1 MKKEN
6 ILYSIIGIL
15 LGFIVGFTFANTT
28 NQRGYVAQ
36 GVAAGQQ
43 SQPGGLPP
51 NHPPVENAGPSA
63 ESVEA
68 AAKLAA
74 EQPDNF
80 DAQARAAELL
90 YAAHRYGEAI
100 KLFERANQLRPD
112 DFDALV
118 GLGNSNFDA
127 ERFEESGRWYAAALK
142 RQPEN
147 VNVRTD
153 LGLTFF
159 FREPR
164 DVERAVREF
173 RASLERDPSHVPTLQ
188 NLIVALNA
196 AGDRE
201 TARATLSKLESVSP
215 QNAAIPR
222 LRAELEKTDATIQ
235 TPAKTSAEKG
245 GD

>member
-6 ILYSIIGIL
+6 ILYSIIGVL
-15 LGFIVGFTFANTT
+15 LGFIVGFMFANTT
-28 NQRGYVAQ
+28 NQRGYGAQ

-43 SQPGGLPP
+43 QQQGLPP
-51 NHPPVENAGPSA
+51 NHPPVENSGPGA
-63 ESVEA
+63 EAVEA

-80 DAQARAAELL
+80 DAQARAAEIL
-90 YAAHRYGEAI
+90 YAAHRYPEAI

-112 DFDALV
+112 DFGVRV
-118 GLGNSNFDA
+118 GLANANFDA
-127 ERFEESGRWYAAALK
+127 ERFEEAGRWYAAALEQ
-142 RQPEN
+142 QPDN

-164 DVERAVREF
+164 DVGRAVKEF
-173 RASLERDPSHVPTLQ
+173 RASLERDPAHVPTLQ
-188 NLIVALNA
+188 NLTVALNA

-201 TARATLSKLESVSP
+201 AARATISKLESVSP
-215 QNAAIPR
+215 QNAALPR
-222 LRAELEKTDATIQ
+222 LRAELEKTDAAVR
-235 TPAKTSAEKG
+235 TPAKTPAEKG

>member
-6 ILYSIIGIL
+6 ILYSIIGLL

-28 NQRGYVAQ
+28 NRQGYAAP
-36 GVAAGQQ
+36 GVTSGQQ
-43 SQPGGLPP
+43 PANLPP
-51 NHPPVENAGPSA
+51 NHPAIENSGPSA
-63 ESVEA
+63 EAIEA

-80 DAQARAAELL
+80 DAQARAAEQL
-90 YAAHRYGEAI
+90 YAAHRYPEAI
-100 KLFERANQLRPD
+100 KLFERANQLRPEE
-112 DFDALV
+112 FDVIL
-118 GLGNSNFDA
+118 GLGNANFDA
-127 ERFEESGRWYAAALK
+127 ERFEDAGRWYGAALK
-142 RQPEN
+142 RQPDN

-164 DVERAVREF
+164 DIERAVKEF
-173 RASLERDPSHVPTLQ
+173 RASLERDPAHVPTLQ
-188 NLIVALNA
+188 NLTIALNA

-201 TARATLSKLESVSP
+201 GARATLAKLEKVSP
-215 QNAAIPR
+215 QNAALPR
-222 LRAELEKTDATIQ
+222 LRAELEKTDAAVQ
-235 TPAKTSAEKG
+235 TPAKTSTEKG

>member
-6 ILYSIIGIL
+6 ILYSIIGVL

-28 NQRGYVAQ
+28 NQRGYAAQ
-36 GVAAGQQ
+36 PVAAGQP
-43 SQPGGLPP
+43 SQPGLPP
-51 NHPPVENAGPSA
+51 NHPPVENTGPSA
-63 ESVEA
+63 EAVEA

-80 DAQARAAELL
+80 EAQAHAAAQL
-90 YAAHRYGEAI
+90 YAVHRYAEAI
-100 KLFERANQLRPD
+100 KIFERANQLRPD
-112 DFDALV
+112 DFDVLV
-118 GLGNSNFDA
+118 GLGNTNFDA
-127 ERFEESGRWYAAALK
+127 ERFEEAGRWYEAALK
-142 RQPEN
+142 RQPDN

-153 LGLTFF
+153 LGLTYF

-164 DVERAVREF
+164 DTGRAVKEF

-188 NLIVALNA
+188 NLTVALNA

-201 TARATLSKLESVSP
+201 AARATLSKLESVSP
-215 QNAAIPR
+215 QNPAITR
-222 LRAELEKTDATIQ
+222 LRAELEKTDAAAQ
-235 TPAKTSAEKG
+235 PPAQTSAEKG